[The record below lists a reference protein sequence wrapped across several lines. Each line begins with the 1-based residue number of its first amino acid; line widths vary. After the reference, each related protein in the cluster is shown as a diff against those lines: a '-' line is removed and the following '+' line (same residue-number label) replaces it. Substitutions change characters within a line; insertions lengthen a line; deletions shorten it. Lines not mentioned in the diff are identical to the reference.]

1 MKSPGQVVVF
11 DAGLNAAPLIQE
23 VVLVALAP
31 AVVEHLAFASV
42 AVVEEPTHSVEKK
55 LNMDQTWK
63 YTLTSIRSLTVHL
76 ICIKFNFFKGWQS

>member
-1 MKSPGQVVVF
+1 MQILKMQSPGQVVVF
-11 DAGLNAAPLIQE
+11 DTGLNAAPLIQE

-55 LNMDQTWK
+55 LNMGQTWK
-63 YTLTSIRSLTVHL
+63 YPPTEQYSESDCTFSIFS
-76 ICIKFNFFKGWQS
+76 N